1 MRFFRASREEELALS
16 AAPLNHGVVDVDDE
30 TTHYW
35 KIRHRL
41 SAAAVL
47 RKAVATVWTPWA
59 TASIELKVH
68 LRAQLLAANLVHDI
82 PVEIV

>member
-1 MRFFRASREEELALS
+1 MRFLRACREEELALS

-30 TTHYW
+30 TTRYW

-41 SAAAVL
+41 SATAVL
-47 RKAVATVWTPWA
+47 REAVATVWTPWTTA
-59 TASIELKVH
+59 TIKLQVH
-68 LRAQLLAANLVHDI
+68 LRAQLLATNLVDDI